1 MDPNTKYQI
10 VGVLGVGGLGG
21 VLAYYL
27 RARVD
32 VWRVSRGAEV
42 SAGQAPVQVLL
53 NILTNKDREAT
64 ELRKEASEARAD
76 LKLLMTNHL
85 EHDKQE
91 REEFVKVLTE
101 QTVMLRK
108 TCEML
113 VEDRQSSAEQRKAIH
128 ERITLIALQKG
139 MQS

>member
-1 MDPNTKYQI
+1 MDANLKYQLF
-10 VGVLGVGGLGG
+10 GLLGLGGLGG
-21 VLAYYL
+21 VTAYFL
-27 RARVD
+27 RARID
-32 VWRVSRGAEV
+32 VWRASRGAEV
-42 SAGQAPVQVLL
+42 STGQAPLQVLL
-53 NILTNKDREAT
+53 KIVENKEREAS

-85 EHDKQE
+85 EHDKRE

-101 QTVMLRK
+101 QTAMLRK

-128 ERITLIALQKG
+128 DRITAIAIQKG
-139 MQS
+139 TQA